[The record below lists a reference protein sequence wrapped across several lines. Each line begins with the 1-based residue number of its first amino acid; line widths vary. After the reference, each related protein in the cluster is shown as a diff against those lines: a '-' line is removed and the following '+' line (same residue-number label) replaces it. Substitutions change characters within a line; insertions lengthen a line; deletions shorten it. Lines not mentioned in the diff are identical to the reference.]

1 MAMFFCSKCYPHL
14 SDLLKHVVGD
24 INCQSHF
31 LNVQKQF
38 VDVMIWNKRNRYFL
52 PSFSKSFIDK
62 LDSYKINSIRK
73 WKADKNACFYHHC
86 VLFKGNGKRLV
97 SFTRSGVHCD
107 SMKFYEIRDN
117 LEKYLVKSSEH
128 YPSPSNFNVDLTSD
142 LHNCSAGA
150 LHFNDVLIDDCQC

>member
-1 MAMFFCSKCYPHL
+1 MWL
-14 SDLLKHVVGD
+14 VT
-24 INCQSHF
+24 NCQHHF

-38 VDVMIWNKRNRYFL
+38 IDAMVWNRRNHYFIA
-52 PSFSKSFIDK
+52 SFSKSFVDK
-62 LDSYKINSIRK
+62 LSSIRK

-117 LEKYLVKSSEH
+117 LEKYLVKSSED

-142 LHNCSAGA
+142 LHNCGTGA
-150 LHFNDVLIDDCQC
+150 LHFNDVCQCDYIEYLKRYFISLVVF